1 MWIELEIAGKLPPEN
16 EKIQTDIDYLR
27 NHINREKNDESD
39 QEYDVKDRTEQH
51 MQSVNECME
60 LMMKENIAGTEGI
73 AEETQMDGPREEGYS
88 EEKKVK
94 GTDTNWEELD

>member
-51 MQSVNECME
+51 IYAKCQYAWN
-60 LMMKENIAGTEGI
+60 
-73 AEETQMDGPREEGYS
+73 
-88 EEKKVK
+88 
-94 GTDTNWEELD
+94 